1 MGSVAAAAAVYSISN
16 HTSAIAQPEDDH
28 SFNGTQCLITGNG
41 VGDSVGFDDVDNGE
55 TTALSPVFDLSE
67 EESVLLTYYR
77 WYTNNVGDNPSTDH
91 WIVEVS
97 NNNGN
102 TWFELENTTLSNP
115 SWKEQRFILN
125 EYIELTNQI
134 QIRFIAEDTIYNGDT
149 GSGGSIVEA
158 GVDDFM
164 IESISPSCNPTGD
177 LNTDSE
183 LNVVDIVLL
192 INLILDPDTINP
204 DNLCVADVNQD
215 QELNVLDVVLIV
227 NDILDVN

>member
-1 MGSVAAAAAVYSISN
+1 M
-16 HTSAIAQPEDDH
+16 
-28 SFNGTQCLITGNG
+28 
-41 VGDSVGFDDVDNGE
+41 
-55 TTALSPVFDLSE
+55 
-67 EESVLLTYYR
+67 
-77 WYTNNVGDNPSTDH
+77 
-91 WIVEVS
+91 
-97 NNNGN
+97 
-102 TWFELENTTLSNP
+102 
-115 SWKEQRFILN
+115 EQRFILN

-149 GSGGSIVEA
+149 GSGGSIIEA

-164 IESISPSCNPTGD
+164 IVSISPSCNPTGD

-204 DNLCVADVNQD
+204 DTLCIADVNQD

-227 NDILDVN
+227 NDILDIN